1 MLVTRYVSTLYFFNE
16 QPVAKLK
23 FLLVVYNFQND
34 NGMGI
39 PVELTSFV
47 GRSALFK
54 IEVKNFQGQ
63 RFDRS
68 RFETSYRVK
77 RVCTDQSIIEQFKTL
92 QLDNSVGVS
101 LPYFCYVYLPNAG
114 PDLNEYGI
122 KVGAS
127 SSRLLLTPQST
138 LNPEAVK
145 HEELAK
151 VYIFRSMLLFLL
163 YHII

>member
-1 MLVTRYVSTLYFFNE
+1 
-16 QPVAKLK
+16 
-23 FLLVVYNFQND
+23 
-34 NGMGI
+34 MGI

-92 QLDNSVGVS
+92 QLDNSVG
-101 LPYFCYVYLPNAG
+101 
-114 PDLNEYGI
+114 
-122 KVGAS
+122 AS

-151 VYIFRSMLLFLL
+151 DLLEDFAVVSNEKATQTEESLEGPANQPAMSLESPAIDLAGNTQDIISPKRSPSPENDGVLVLTGRKKKVFPKMRK
-163 YHII
+163 